1 MTNHEDISNSWKK
14 DSTDSTS
21 TFEKEDN
28 LIAQSFPKELN
39 WSQSNR
45 DESLQKVYNFVN
57 AECKNAISWY
67 YKSKKWKKIWGYGLR
82 FFAILAVAIAGVIPI
97 LDEIFEEFDTLW
109 LSPTWATL
117 SLALAALFVALDQ
130 LGGYTTGWVR
140 YVRTAQK
147 LTILQGN
154 FRLDWEETCLSIY
167 DKSDKSSED
176 NSNERIIDSETAK
189 KCLKLCKNF
198 LQSVNSEVQAETDA
212 WAQEFQQALLDIDQ
226 QSDAN
231 KRRAGNTP

>member
-1 MTNHEDISNSWKK
+1 M
-14 DSTDSTS
+14 
-21 TFEKEDN
+21 
-28 LIAQSFPKELN
+28 
-39 WSQSNR
+39 
-45 DESLQKVYNFVN
+45 
-57 AECKNAISWY
+57 
-67 YKSKKWKKIWGYGLR
+67 
-82 FFAILAVAIAGVIPI
+82 
-97 LDEIFEEFDTLW
+97 
-109 LSPTWATL
+109 
-117 SLALAALFVALDQ
+117 FVALDQ

-147 LTILQGN
+147 LTGEHRSPQAPSFYGGVTVTILQGN
-154 FRLDWEETCLSIY
+154 FRLDWEETCLSVY